1 MIDPMSEV
9 MRERMESRIAV
20 GELLRVSM
28 LVVIDMDALRFVV
41 SSGLLE
47 DLSEILDLRSDGL
60 LEGPKEC
67 DDVEKGSNSWVVL

>member
-28 LVVIDMDALRFVV
+28 LVVIDMDALRLVV

-47 DLSEILDLRSDGL
+47 DLSEILDLGSDGL
-60 LEGPKEC
+60 LEGPKVF
-67 DDVEKGSNSWVVL
+67 DNVEKGSNS